1 MEAMTIR
8 RCRTDR
14 LGSGDQPRG
23 RTEPIG
29 DGRCGVPF
37 LNSEEDNHETG
48 LRMQMGSQ

>member
-1 MEAMTIR
+1 MTIR

-37 LNSEEDNHETG
+37 LNSEEDNHATQVSKVCS
-48 LRMQMGSQ
+48 L